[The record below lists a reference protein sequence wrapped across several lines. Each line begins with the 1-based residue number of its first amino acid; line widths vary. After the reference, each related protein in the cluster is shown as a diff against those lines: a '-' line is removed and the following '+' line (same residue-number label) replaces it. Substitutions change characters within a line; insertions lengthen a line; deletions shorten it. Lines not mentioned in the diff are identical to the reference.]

1 MRPAQVCLDGWG
13 WRHAGRAAWATSGV
27 SLRIEP
33 GERVLLLGASGA
45 GKSTL
50 LHALAGVLG
59 SSDEGE
65 EAGSLTVDGGRPR
78 PGGCGLVM
86 QDPDA
91 QTILERLGDDVAF
104 GLENMEVPRDE
115 IWPRVRAALTEV
127 GLELP
132 LDHSTERLSGG
143 QRQRL
148 ALAGALA
155 MRPGL
160 LLLDE
165 PTANLD
171 PAGVEEVRDAVG
183 RLVADR
189 ATTLVVVEHR
199 IATWLPIVDRVVV
212 LAAGGGVVA
221 DGTPDQVFHTHG
233 DEIAALGAWVPGVG
247 HGLVRRVAPAARE
260 SVLCTHDLTIGYEAD
275 RPVRTVAALEIPTGM
290 STTLTG
296 ANGSGK
302 TTLALTLAGLLPPL
316 SGRVEASPTV
326 SPTGTG
332 RFSTTS
338 RRLARSQSGSAL
350 RTPGSP
356 ADHGEPTP
364 RSGRGTT
371 RTNPMDWRSKELLT
385 RLGTVFQD
393 PEHQFVAASV
403 ADELAIGLRAL
414 KRPAPEIAT
423 RVGELLEQLHLA
435 RLAKANPFTLSG
447 GEKRRLSVGTVL
459 ATSPAV
465 IFLDEPTFGQD
476 RRTWVDLVR
485 LVTAQL
491 DAGTTVVSVTHDR
504 DYLDLLGEHHVHLGA
519 AS

>member
-1 MRPAQVCLDGWG
+1 VRAAQVRLDGWG
-13 WRHAGRAAWATSGV
+13 WRHAGRAAWATSDV

-65 EAGSLTVDGGRPR
+65 ETGSLTVDGERAR
-78 PGGCGLVM
+78 PGTCGLVM

-91 QTILERLGDDVAF
+91 QTILERVGDDVAF
-104 GLENMEVPRDE
+104 GLENLAVPREE
-115 IWPRVRAALTEV
+115 IWPRVRTALAEV

-155 MRPGL
+155 MRPAL

-171 PAGVEEVRDAVG
+171 PEGVEEVRDAVA

-189 ATTLVVVEHR
+189 STTLVVVEHR
-199 IATWLPIVDRVVV
+199 IATWLPIVDRVIV
-212 LAAGGGVVA
+212 LAAGGGVAA
-221 DGTPDQVFHTHG
+221 DGSPQQVFSSHG
-233 DEIAALGAWVPGVG
+233 AELAAQGAWVPGIG
-247 HGLVRRVAPAARE
+247 HGLVPRVPPPSHEAILCARE
-260 SVLCTHDLTIGYEAD
+260 LTIGYEAEL
-275 RPVRTVAALEIPTGM
+275 PVRTVAALDIPEGL

-316 SGRVEASPTV
+316 SGHVEASATM
-326 SPTGTG
+326 
-332 RFSTTS
+332 
-338 RRLARSQSGSAL
+338 
-350 RTPGSP
+350 SP
-356 ADHGEPTP
+356 ASP
-364 RSGRGTT
+364 RST
-371 RTNPMDWRSKELLT
+371 RTNPATWHSKELLT

-393 PEHQFVAASV
+393 PEHQFVAATV

-414 KRPAPEIAT
+414 KRPGSEIVA
-423 RVGELLEQLHLA
+423 RVSELLEQLHLA

-459 ATSPAV
+459 ATSPSV

>member
-1 MRPAQVCLDGWG
+1 MRAAQVRLDGWG

-65 EAGSLTVDGGRPR
+65 EAGSLTVDGERAR
-78 PGGCGLVM
+78 PGTCGLVM

-91 QTILERLGDDVAF
+91 QTILERVGDDVAF
-104 GLENMEVPRDE
+104 GLENLAVPRDE
-115 IWPRVRAALTEV
+115 IWPRVRTALADV
-127 GLELP
+127 GLALP

-171 PAGVEEVRDAVG
+171 PAGVDEVRDAVA
-183 RLVADR
+183 RLVTQR
-189 ATTLVVVEHR
+189 ETTLVIVEHR
-199 IATWLPIVDRVVV
+199 IETWLALVDRVVV
-212 LAAGGGVVA
+212 LAAAGGVVA
-221 DGTPDQVFHTHG
+221 DGPPDRVFSAHG
-233 DEIAALGAWVPGVG
+233 DELAALGAWVPGIG
-247 HGLVRRVAPAARE
+247 HGLVPRVPPASRGA
-260 SVLCTHDLTIGYEAD
+260 VLSAHELTIGYEAD
-275 RPVRTVAALEIPTGM
+275 RPVRTVPVIDIPEGL

-316 SGRVEASPTV
+316 AGHVEASAAI
-326 SPTGTG
+326 SPPGP
-332 RFSTTS
+332 RFIMLS
-338 RRLARSQSGSAL
+338 RRVVASHGQFAMRSDETPTYHDEPVTPPNREPSRTDPAR
-350 RTPGSP
+350 
-356 ADHGEPTP
+356 
-364 RSGRGTT
+364 
-371 RTNPMDWRSKELLT
+371 WRSKELLT

-393 PEHQFVAASV
+393 PEHQFVATTV

-414 KRPAPEIAT
+414 RRPAREIDH
-423 RVGELLEQLHLA
+423 RVAELLEQLHLS
-435 RLAKANPFTLSG
+435 RLARANPFTLSG

-465 IFLDEPTFGQD
+465 MFLDEPTFGQD
-476 RRTWVDLVR
+476 RRTWIDLVR
-485 LVTAQL
+485 LVAAQL
-491 DAGTTVVSVTHDR
+491 DAGTTVVSATHDR
-504 DYLDLLGEHHVHLGA
+504 DYLDLLGEHHVHLEA
-519 AS
+519 TS

>member
-1 MRPAQVCLDGWG
+1 MRPAQVRLDGWG

-45 GKSTL
+45 GKSTV

-59 SSDEGE
+59 GSDEGE
-65 EAGSLTVDGGRPR
+65 EAGSLTVDGDRPR
-78 PGGCGLVM
+78 PGTCGLVM

-91 QTILERLGDDVAF
+91 QTILERVGDDVAF
-104 GLENMEVPRDE
+104 GLENLAVPRDE
-115 IWPRVRAALTEV
+115 IWPRVARALSEV
-127 GLELP
+127 GLDLP

-171 PAGVEEVRDAVG
+171 PLGVDEVRDAVG
-183 RLVADR
+183 RLVSDR
-189 ATTLVVVEHR
+189 STTLVVVEHR

-221 DGTPDQVFHTHG
+221 DGPPEQVFSVHG
-233 DEIAALGAWVPGVG
+233 DELAALGAWVPGIG
-247 HGLVRRVAPAARE
+247 HGLVPRVTPTSSGA
-260 SVLCTHDLTIGYEAD
+260 VLSAHDLTIGYEAD
-275 RPVRTVAALEIPTGM
+275 RPVRTLAALDIPEGL
-290 STTLTG
+290 STTFTG

-316 SGRVEASPTV
+316 SGPVEASPAIA
-326 SPTGTG
+326 PAGG
-332 RFSTTS
+332 RFAT
-338 RRLARSQSGSAL
+338 AR
-350 RTPGSP
+350 TDP
-356 ADHGEPTP
+356 AQ
-364 RSGRGTT
+364 
-371 RTNPMDWRSKELLT
+371 WRSKELLT

-393 PEHQFVAASV
+393 PEHQFVAATV
-403 ADELAIGLRAL
+403 ADEIAIGLRAL
-414 KRPAPEIAT
+414 RRPTPEITA
-423 RVGELLEQLHLA
+423 RVAELLDQLHLT

-459 ATSPAV
+459 STRPAV
-465 IFLDEPTFGQD
+465 MFLDEPTFGQD
-476 RRTWVDLVR
+476 RRTWVDLVQ

-519 AS
+519 DS

>member
-1 MRPAQVCLDGWG
+1 VRPAQVRLDGWG

-45 GKSTL
+45 GKSTF

-65 EAGSLTVDGGRPR
+65 STGSLTVDGERPR
-78 PGGCGLVM
+78 PGTCGLVM

-91 QTILERLGDDVAF
+91 QTILERVGDDVAF
-104 GLENMEVPRDE
+104 GLENLAVPRAE
-115 IWPRVRAALTEV
+115 IWPRVRTALADV
-127 GLELP
+127 GLDLP

-171 PAGVEEVRDAVG
+171 PEGVEEVSDAVS

-189 ATTLVVVEHR
+189 LTTLVVVEHR
-199 IATWLPIVDRVVV
+199 IATWLPIVDRVLV
-212 LAAGGGVVA
+212 LGASGGVVA
-221 DGTPDQVFHTHG
+221 DGPPEQVFSTHG
-233 DEIAALGAWVPGVG
+233 EELAALGAWVPGIG
-247 HGLVRRVAPAARE
+247 HGLVPRVPPASRVT
-260 SVLCTHDLTIGYEAD
+260 VLSTHDLTIGYEAD
-275 RPVRTVAALEIPTGM
+275 RPVRTVPAIDIPAGT

-316 SGRVEASPTV
+316 AGRVEAS
-326 SPTGTG
+326 
-332 RFSTTS
+332 
-338 RRLARSQSGSAL
+338 AAI
-350 RTPGSP
+350 SP
-356 ADHGEPTP
+356 AG
-364 RSGRGTT
+364 GAA
-371 RTNPMDWRSKELLT
+371 RTDPARWRSKELLT

-393 PEHQFVAASV
+393 PEHQFVATTV

-414 KRPAPEIAT
+414 RRPAREIDQ
-423 RVGELLEQLHLA
+423 RVAELLEQLHLT
-435 RLAKANPFTLSG
+435 RLARANPFTLSG

-459 ATSPAV
+459 ATSPSV
-465 IFLDEPTFGQD
+465 MFLDEPTFGQD
-476 RRTWVDLVR
+476 RRTWIDLVR

-491 DAGTTVVSVTHDR
+491 DAGTTVVSATHDR
-504 DYLDLLGEHHVHLGA
+504 DYLDLLGEHHVHLEA
-519 AS
+519 LS

>member
-1 MRPAQVCLDGWG
+1 MSPAGVRLDGWG
-13 WRHAGRAAWATSGV
+13 WRHAGRVAWATSGV
-27 SLRIEP
+27 SLSIEP

-78 PGGCGLVM
+78 PGDCGLVM

-91 QTILERLGDDVAF
+91 QTILERVGDDVAF
-104 GLENMEVPRDE
+104 GLENLSVPPRE
-115 IWPRVRAALTEV
+115 IWPRVRTALADV
-127 GLELP
+127 GLDLP

-189 ATTLVVVEHR
+189 GTTLVVVEHR
-199 IATWLPIVDRVVV
+199 IATWLPLVDRVVV

-221 DGTPDQVFHTHG
+221 DGSPEQVFSVHG
-233 DEIAALGAWVPGVG
+233 AELAALGAWVPGIG
-247 HGLVRRVAPAARE
+247 HGLAARPFPESTEAVLAARE
-260 SVLCTHDLTIGYEAD
+260 LTIGYEAGT
-275 RPVRTVAALEIPTGM
+275 PVRTVASLDIPRGV

-302 TTLALTLAGLLPPL
+302 TTLALTLAGLLPSLAGQVQASASISPTTARFITL
-316 SGRVEASPTV
+316 SGRAVRSHGRFAMRSSGSPTY
-326 SPTGTG
+326 
-332 RFSTTS
+332 
-338 RRLARSQSGSAL
+338 
-350 RTPGSP
+350 
-356 ADHGEPTP
+356 HGEPQAVVGAAP
-364 RSGRGTT
+364 RTDPAR
-371 RTNPMDWRSKELLT
+371 WRSKELLT

-393 PEHQFVAASV
+393 PEHQFVAATVS
-403 ADELAIGLRAL
+403 DELAIGLRAL
-414 KRPAPEIAT
+414 GRSRHDIEM
-423 RVGELLEQLHLA
+423 RVTELLEQLHLE
-435 RLAKANPFTLSG
+435 RLARANPFTLSG

-465 IFLDEPTFGQD
+465 VFLDEPTFGQD
-476 RRTWVDLVR
+476 RTTWVDLVR

-491 DAGTTVVSVTHDR
+491 EAGTSVVSVTHDA

-519 AS
+519 VA

>member
-1 MRPAQVCLDGWG
+1 
-13 WRHAGRAAWATSGV
+13 V

-59 SSDEGE
+59 TSDEGE
-65 EAGSLTVDGGRPR
+65 QAGSLTIDGERPR
-78 PGGCGLVM
+78 PGRSGLVM

-91 QTILERLGDDVAF
+91 QTILERIGDDVAF
-104 GLENMEVPRDE
+104 GLENLAVPRDE
-115 IWPRVRAALTEV
+115 IWPRVRAALADV
-127 GLELP
+127 GLDLP

-148 ALAGALA
+148 ALGGALA

-171 PAGVEEVRDAVG
+171 PVGVDEVRDAVE
-183 RLVADR
+183 RLVAER
-189 ATTLVVVEHR
+189 STTLVVVEHR
-199 IATWLPIVDRVVV
+199 IATWLPIIDRVVV

-221 DGTPDQVFHTHG
+221 DGPPGQVFSTHG
-233 DEIAALGAWVPGVG
+233 DELAALGAWVPGIG
-247 HGLVRRVAPAARE
+247 HGLVPRVPPPRQAA
-260 SVLCTHDLTIGYEAD
+260 VLSARDLTIGYETD
-275 RPVRTVAALEIPTGM
+275 RPVRTVAALDIPEGL

-316 SGRVEASPTV
+316 SGRVEASLSIAPA
-326 SPTGTG
+326 PG
-332 RFSTTS
+332 RTD
-338 RRLARSQSGSAL
+338 
-350 RTPGSP
+350 P
-356 ADHGEPTP
+356 AH
-364 RSGRGTT
+364 
-371 RTNPMDWRSKELLT
+371 WRSKELLT

-393 PEHQFVAASV
+393 PEHQFVATTV
-403 ADELAIGLRAL
+403 ADELAIGLHAL
-414 KRPAPEIAT
+414 RRPAREMDRRIA
-423 RVGELLEQLHLA
+423 ELLEQLHLT
-435 RLAKANPFTLSG
+435 RLARANPFTLSG

-459 ATSPAV
+459 ATSPSV
-465 IFLDEPTFGQD
+465 MFLDEPTFGQD

-491 DAGTTVVSVTHDR
+491 DAGTTVVSVTHDL

-519 AS
+519 VS

>member
-1 MRPAQVCLDGWG
+1 MTPASVRLDGWG
-13 WRHAGRAAWATSGV
+13 WRHAGRAAWAVSGV
-27 SLRIEP
+27 TLRIEP
-33 GERVLLLGASGA
+33 GDRVLLLGASGA

-59 SSDEGE
+59 SADEGE
-65 EAGSLTVDGGRPR
+65 SAGTLTIDGERTR
-78 PGGCGLVM
+78 PGRAGLVM

-91 QTILERLGDDVAF
+91 QTILARVGDDVAF
-104 GLENMEVPRDE
+104 GLENLAVARDE
-115 IWPRVRAALTEV
+115 IWPRVREALSSV

-171 PAGVEEVRDAVG
+171 PEGVEEVRDAVG
-183 RLVADR
+183 RLVDDR
-189 ATTLVVVEHR
+189 RTTLVVVEHR
-199 IATWLPIVDRVVV
+199 IATWLPLVDRVVV

-221 DGTPDQVFHTHG
+221 DGPPERVFADHG
-233 DEIAALGAWVPGVG
+233 AELAAMGAWVPGIS
-247 HGLVRRVAPAARE
+247 HGLVPRAKAA
-260 SVLCTHDLTIGYEAD
+260 SNGPVLSARDLVVGWEAD
-275 RPVRTVAALEIPTGM
+275 RPVRTVAALDVPAGT

-302 TTLALTLAGLLPPL
+302 TTLALTLAGLLAPL
-316 SGRVEASPTV
+316 SGEVVAASAI
-326 SPTGTG
+326 SPG
-332 RFSTTS
+332 
-338 RRLARSQSGSAL
+338 
-350 RTPGSP
+350 
-356 ADHGEPTP
+356 
-364 RSGRGTT
+364 
-371 RTNPMDWRSKELLT
+371 RTNPWRWRSRELLT

-393 PEHQFVAASV
+393 PEHQFVSATV
-403 ADELAIGLRAL
+403 ADELAVGLRAL
-414 KRPAPEIAT
+414 KRSPAEISD
-423 RVGELLEQLHLA
+423 RVAELLDQLHLT

-459 ATSPAV
+459 ATTPAV

-476 RRTWVDLVR
+476 RNTWVDLVQ
-485 LVTAQL
+485 LVSAAL
-491 DAGTTVVSVTHDR
+491 DAGTTVVSVTHDT
-504 DYLDLLGEHHVHLGA
+504 DYLALLGENRVHLEVGR
-519 AS
+519 

>member
-1 MRPAQVCLDGWG
+1 MRPAQVRLDGWG

-59 SSDEGE
+59 TSDEGE
-65 EAGSLTVDGGRPR
+65 QAGSLTVDGERPR
-78 PGGCGLVM
+78 PGRSGLVM

-91 QTILERLGDDVAF
+91 QTILERVGDDVAF
-104 GLENMEVPRDE
+104 GLENLALPRDE
-115 IWPRVRAALTEV
+115 IWPRVRTALADV
-127 GLELP
+127 GLDLP

-171 PAGVEEVRDAVG
+171 PVGVEEVRDAVK

-189 ATTLVVVEHR
+189 TTTLVVVEHR
-199 IATWLPIVDRVVV
+199 IETWLSLIDRVVV

-221 DGTPDQVFHTHG
+221 AGPPAEVFSAHG
-233 DEIAALGAWVPGVG
+233 AELAALGAWVPGIG
-247 HGLVRRVAPAARE
+247 HGLVPRVPPAPQPAVLSAR
-260 SVLCTHDLTIGYEAD
+260 DLTIGYEAD
-275 RPVRTVAALEIPTGM
+275 RPVRSVPAIDIPAGT

-302 TTLALTLAGLLPPL
+302 TTLALTLAGLLPAL
-316 SGRVEASPTV
+316 SGHVEAAEAISPAG
-326 SPTGTG
+326 P
-332 RFSTTS
+332 RFTMLS
-338 RRLARSQSGSAL
+338 RRVVASHGQFAMRSDETTTYHDEPV
-350 RTPGSP
+350 TPANRAPS
-356 ADHGEPTP
+356 
-364 RSGRGTT
+364 
-371 RTNPMDWRSKELLT
+371 RTNPARWRSKELLA

-393 PEHQFVAASV
+393 PEHQFVATTV

-414 KRPAPEIAT
+414 RRPAREIDQ
-423 RVGELLEQLHLA
+423 RVAELLEQLHLT
-435 RLAKANPFTLSG
+435 RLARANPFTLSG

-465 IFLDEPTFGQD
+465 MFLDEPTFGQD
-476 RRTWVDLVR
+476 RRTWIDLVR

-504 DYLDLLGEHHVHLGA
+504 DYLDLLGEHHVHLEA
-519 AS
+519 LS

>member
-1 MRPAQVCLDGWG
+1 MRPAQVRLDGWG
-13 WRHAGRAAWATSGV
+13 WRHAGRAAWAVTSV
-27 SLRIEP
+27 SLGIEP

-59 SSDEGE
+59 TSDEGE
-65 EAGSLTVDGGRPR
+65 QAGSLTVDGERPR
-78 PGGCGLVM
+78 PGRSGLVM

-91 QTILERLGDDVAF
+91 QTILERVGDDVAF
-104 GLENMEVPRDE
+104 GLENLAVPRDE
-115 IWPRVRAALTEV
+115 IWPRVRTALAEV
-127 GLELP
+127 GLDLP
-132 LDHSTERLSGG
+132 LDHSTARLSGG

-171 PAGVEEVRDAVG
+171 PDGVEEVRDAVG
-183 RLVADR
+183 RLVDDR
-189 ATTLVVVEHR
+189 QTTLVVVEHR
-199 IATWLPIVDRVVV
+199 IETWLALIDRVVV

-221 DGTPDQVFHTHG
+221 DGPPDQVFSAHG
-233 DEIAALGAWVPGVG
+233 EELAALGAWVPGIG
-247 HGLVRRVAPAARE
+247 HGLVRRQPPDSPAPVLSARE
-260 SVLCTHDLTIGYEAD
+260 LTIGYEAD
-275 RPVRTVAALEIPTGM
+275 RPVRTVTALNIPGGM

-302 TTLALTLAGLLPPL
+302 TTLALTLAGLLAPL
-316 SGRVEASPTV
+316 SGRVEASSSIRPA
-326 SPTGTG
+326 G
-332 RFSTTS
+332 RTDP
-338 RRLARSQSGSAL
+338 AR
-350 RTPGSP
+350 
-356 ADHGEPTP
+356 
-364 RSGRGTT
+364 
-371 RTNPMDWRSKELLT
+371 WRSKELLT

-393 PEHQFVAASV
+393 PEHQFVATTV

-414 KRPAPEIAT
+414 GRPAAEIAE
-423 RVGELLEQLHLA
+423 RVAELLDQLHLT
-435 RLAKANPFTLSG
+435 RLARANPFTLSG

-465 IFLDEPTFGQD
+465 MFLDEPTFGQD

-491 DAGTTVVSVTHDR
+491 QAGTTVVSVTHDR
-504 DYLDLLGEHHVHLGA
+504 DYLDLLGEHHVHLEVA
-519 AS
+519 P

>member
-1 MRPAQVCLDGWG
+1 VRPAQVRLDGWG

-59 SSDEGE
+59 TSDEGE
-65 EAGSLTVDGGRPR
+65 QAGSLTVDGERPR
-78 PGGCGLVM
+78 PGRSGLVM

-91 QTILERLGDDVAF
+91 QTILERIGDDVAF
-104 GLENMEVPRDE
+104 GLENLALPRDE
-115 IWPRVRAALTEV
+115 IWPRVLTALADV
-127 GLELP
+127 GLDLP

-171 PAGVEEVRDAVG
+171 PVGVEEVWDAVA

-189 ATTLVVVEHR
+189 TTTLVVVEHR
-199 IATWLPIVDRVVV
+199 IETWLPLVDRVVV

-221 DGTPDQVFHTHG
+221 DGPPDEVFSAHG
-233 DEIAALGAWVPGVG
+233 AELAALGAWVPGIG
-247 HGLVRRVAPAARE
+247 HGLVPRVPPTPQPAVLSAR
-260 SVLCTHDLTIGYEAD
+260 DLTIGYEAD
-275 RPVRTVAALEIPTGM
+275 RPVRTVPAIDIPAGT

-316 SGRVEASPTV
+316 AGRVEAS
-326 SPTGTG
+326 
-332 RFSTTS
+332 
-338 RRLARSQSGSAL
+338 SAI
-350 RTPGSP
+350 SP
-356 ADHGEPTP
+356 ADGRFTMLSRRVVASHGRLAMRSNESTTYHDEPAA
-364 RSGRGTT
+364 
-371 RTNPMDWRSKELLT
+371 RTNPARWRSKELLT

-393 PEHQFVAASV
+393 PEHQFVATTV

-414 KRPAPEIAT
+414 RRPAREIDH
-423 RVGELLEQLHLA
+423 RVAELLEQLHLS
-435 RLAKANPFTLSG
+435 RLARANPFTLSG

-465 IFLDEPTFGQD
+465 MFLDEPTFGQD
-476 RRTWVDLVR
+476 RRTWIDLVR

-504 DYLDLLGEHHVHLGA
+504 DYLDLLGEHHLHLEA
-519 AS
+519 LS

>member
-1 MRPAQVCLDGWG
+1 VRPAQVRLDGWG
-13 WRHAGRAAWATSGV
+13 WRHAGRAAWAVTGV

-59 SSDEGE
+59 TSDEGE
-65 EAGSLTVDGGRPR
+65 QAGSLTVDGERPR
-78 PGGCGLVM
+78 PGRSGLVM

-91 QTILERLGDDVAF
+91 QTILERIGDDVAF
-104 GLENMEVPRDE
+104 GLENLAVPRDE
-115 IWPRVRAALTEV
+115 IWQRVRTALADV
-127 GLELP
+127 GLDLP

-171 PAGVEEVRDAVG
+171 PDGVLEVRDAVA
-183 RLVADR
+183 RLVTDR

-199 IATWLPIVDRVVV
+199 IETWLALVDRVVV
-212 LAAGGGVVA
+212 LEAGGGVVA
-221 DGTPDQVFHTHG
+221 DGPPDQVFSAHG
-233 DEIAALGAWVPGVG
+233 AELAARGAWVPGIS
-247 HGLVRRVAPAARE
+247 HGLVPRVSPAAQPA
-260 SVLCTHDLTIGYEAD
+260 VLSARDLTIGYEAD
-275 RPVRTVAALEIPTGM
+275 RPVRTVAAIDIPAGT

-316 SGRVEASPTV
+316 VGHVEASAAIAPAGSRFTMLSRRV
-326 SPTGTG
+326 AGSHGRLAMRSNESPTYHDEPEARTDPG
-332 RFSTTS
+332 R
-338 RRLARSQSGSAL
+338 
-350 RTPGSP
+350 
-356 ADHGEPTP
+356 
-364 RSGRGTT
+364 
-371 RTNPMDWRSKELLT
+371 WRSHELLT

-393 PEHQFVAASV
+393 PEHQFVATTV
-403 ADELAIGLRAL
+403 ADEVAIGLRAL
-414 KRPAPEIAT
+414 RRPAHEISD
-423 RVGELLEQLHLA
+423 RVAELLEQLHLT
-435 RLAKANPFTLSG
+435 RLARANPFTLSG

-459 ATSPAV
+459 ATSPSV

-476 RRTWVDLVR
+476 RRTWIDLVR

-491 DAGTTVVSVTHDR
+491 DAGVTVVSVTHDR

-519 AS
+519 VS

>member
-1 MRPAQVCLDGWG
+1 MTPSRVSLDGWG
-13 WRHAGRAAWATSGV
+13 WRHAGRAAWAVAEVT
-27 SLRIEP
+27 LRVEP

-59 SSDEGE
+59 AADEGE
-65 EAGSLTVDGGRPR
+65 AAGTLRVDGERPR
-78 PGGCGLVM
+78 PGTAGLVM

-91 QTILERLGDDVAF
+91 QTILARVGDDVAF
-104 GLENMEVPRDE
+104 GLENLAVPRE
-115 IWPRVRAALTEV
+115 QIWPRVRESLADV
-127 GLELP
+127 GLDLP
-132 LDHSTERLSGG
+132 LDHSTEHLSGG

-148 ALAGALA
+148 ALAGALV

-171 PAGVEEVRDAVG
+171 PEGVDEVRDAVA

-189 ATTLVVVEHR
+189 STTMVVVEHR
-199 IATWLPIVDRVVV
+199 IATWLPLVDRVVV

-221 DGTPDQVFHTHG
+221 DGPPDEVFSTHG
-233 DEIAALGAWVPGVG
+233 AELAALGAWVPGSD
-247 HGLVRRVAPAARE
+247 HGLVPRAVPGRDE
-260 SVLCTHDLTIGYEAD
+260 DVLTGRDLTIGYD
-275 RPVRTVAALEIPTGM
+275 PDSPVRRFDRVAVPRGL
-290 STTLTG
+290 STTVTG

-316 SGRVEASPTV
+316 GGEVRAASSI
-326 SPTGTG
+326 SPSTGTDP
-332 RFSTTS
+332 
-338 RRLARSQSGSAL
+338 AR
-350 RTPGSP
+350 
-356 ADHGEPTP
+356 
-364 RSGRGTT
+364 
-371 RTNPMDWRSKELLT
+371 WRSKELLT

-393 PEHQFVAASV
+393 PEHQFVAATV
-403 ADELAIGLRAL
+403 TDELAIGLRAL
-414 KRPAPEIAT
+414 RRPASEIAT
-423 RVGELLEQLHLA
+423 RVSELLEQLHLE
-435 RLAKANPFTLSG
+435 RLARANPFTLSG

-465 IFLDEPTFGQD
+465 VFLDEPTFGQD

-485 LVTAQL
+485 LVGAQL

-504 DYLDLLGEHHVHLGA
+504 DYLELLGENRLDLGR
-519 AS
+519 

>member
-1 MRPAQVCLDGWG
+1 MRPAGVRLDGWG
-13 WRHAGRAAWATSGV
+13 WRHAGRAAWATSGL
-27 SLRIEP
+27 SLSIEP

-65 EAGSLTVDGGRPR
+65 EAGSLTVDGARPR
-78 PGGCGLVM
+78 PGDCGLVM

-91 QTILERLGDDVAF
+91 QTILARVGDDVAF
-104 GLENMEVPRDE
+104 GLENLSVPRDE
-115 IWPRVRAALTEV
+115 IWPRVRTALAEV
-127 GLELP
+127 GLDLP

-171 PAGVEEVRDAVG
+171 PVGVDEVRDAVG

-189 ATTLVVVEHR
+189 GTTLVVVEHR
-199 IATWLPIVDRVVV
+199 IATWLPLVDRVVV

-221 DGTPDQVFHTHG
+221 DGPPDQVFTTHG
-233 DEIAALGAWVPGVG
+233 AELAALGAWVPGID
-247 HGLVRRVAPAARE
+247 HGLVRRPAPQARE
-260 SVLCTHDLTIGYEAD
+260 AVLTARALTIGYEPCT
-275 RPVRTVAALEIPTGM
+275 PVRTVAALDIPEGV

-302 TTLALTLAGLLPPL
+302 TTLALTLAGLLPSLAGQVQASASISPNRP
-316 SGRVEASPTV
+316 GRTDSARRDPAS
-326 SPTGTG
+326 
-332 RFSTTS
+332 
-338 RRLARSQSGSAL
+338 
-350 RTPGSP
+350 
-356 ADHGEPTP
+356 
-364 RSGRGTT
+364 
-371 RTNPMDWRSKELLT
+371 WRSKELLT

-393 PEHQFVAASV
+393 PEHQFVAATVS
-403 ADELAIGLRAL
+403 DELAIGLRAL
-414 KRPAPEIAT
+414 GRARHEIQT
-423 RVGELLEQLHLA
+423 RVDELLEQLHLG
-435 RLAKANPFTLSG
+435 RLARANPFTLSG

-465 IFLDEPTFGQD
+465 VFLDEPTFGQD
-476 RRTWVDLVR
+476 RTTWVDLVR
-485 LVTAQL
+485 LVTAQVE
-491 DAGTTVVSVTHDR
+491 AGTSVVSVTHDT
-504 DYLDLLGEHHVHLGA
+504 DYLDLLGEHHVHLEA
-519 AS
+519 VS

>member
-1 MRPAQVCLDGWG
+1 MRPAQVRLDGWG

-27 SLRIEP
+27 SLSIEP

-65 EAGSLTVDGGRPR
+65 EAGSLTVGGDRPR

-127 GLELP
+127 GIELP
-132 LDHSTERLSGG
+132 LDHSTEQLSGG

-171 PAGVEEVRDAVG
+171 PEGVEEVRDAVG

-199 IATWLPIVDRVVV
+199 VATWLPIVDRVVV

-221 DGTPDQVFHTHG
+221 DGSPDQVFRTHR

-247 HGLVRRVAPAARE
+247 HGLVRRVAPAAHE
-260 SVLCTHDLTIGYEAD
+260 AVLCAHDLTIGYEAD
-275 RPVRTVAALEIPTGM
+275 RPVRTVTALEIPAGL

-302 TTLALTLAGLLPPL
+302 TTLALTLAGLLAPL
-316 SGRVEASPTV
+316 SGRIHASAAISPAGPRRVTMLRGRPRSHRRSVMPTSGSPTEH
-326 SPTGTG
+326 
-332 RFSTTS
+332 
-338 RRLARSQSGSAL
+338 A
-350 RTPGSP
+350 
-356 ADHGEPTP
+356 EPTP
-364 RSGRGTT
+364 GVDGAIT

-385 RLGTVFQD
+385 RLARSSRTQSISSW
-393 PEHQFVAASV
+393 PPLSRASSRS
-403 ADELAIGLRAL
+403 GC
-414 KRPAPEIAT
+414 
-423 RVGELLEQLHLA
+423 A
-435 RLAKANPFTLSG
+435 R
-447 GEKRRLSVGTVL
+447 
-459 ATSPAV
+459 
-465 IFLDEPTFGQD
+465 
-476 RRTWVDLVR
+476 
-485 LVTAQL
+485 
-491 DAGTTVVSVTHDR
+491 
-504 DYLDLLGEHHVHLGA
+504 
-519 AS
+519 

>member
-1 MRPAQVCLDGWG
+1 MRPAQVRLEGWG

-65 EAGSLTVDGGRPR
+65 SAGSLTVDGDRPR
-78 PGGCGLVM
+78 PGTCGLVM

-91 QTILERLGDDVAF
+91 QTILERVGDDVAF
-104 GLENMEVPRDE
+104 GLENLAVPRAE
-115 IWPRVRAALTEV
+115 IWPRVRTALADV
-127 GLELP
+127 GLHLP

-165 PTANLD
+165 PTANVD
-171 PAGVEEVRDAVG
+171 PEGVQEVSNAVA

-189 ATTLVVVEHR
+189 STTLVVVEHR
-199 IATWLPIVDRVVV
+199 IATWLPIVDRVLV
-212 LAAGGGVVA
+212 LAAGGGVAA
-221 DGTPDQVFHTHG
+221 DGPPEQVFSTHG
-233 DEIAALGAWVPGVG
+233 EELAALGAWVPGIG
-247 HGLVRRVAPAARE
+247 HGLVPREPPASRVT
-260 SVLCTHDLTIGYEAD
+260 VLSAHDVTIGYEAD
-275 RPVRTVAALEIPTGM
+275 RPVLTVAALEIPEGL

-316 SGRVEASPTV
+316 SGHVEASPAI
-326 SPTGTG
+326 SPGGG
-332 RFSTTS
+332 RSAKGS
-338 RRLARSQSGSAL
+338 RHVVGSHARSAMGRDETTTYPG
-350 RTPGSP
+350 RT
-356 ADHGEPTP
+356 
-364 RSGRGTT
+364 TT
-371 RTNPMDWRSKELLT
+371 RTNPAEWRSKELLT

-393 PEHQFVAASV
+393 PEHQFVAPTV

-414 KRPAPEIAT
+414 KRPVPEIAA
-423 RVGELLEQLHLA
+423 RVAELLDQLHLT

-465 IFLDEPTFGQD
+465 MFLDEPTFGQD

-504 DYLDLLGEHHVHLGA
+504 DYLDLLGEHHLHLGA

>member
-1 MRPAQVCLDGWG
+1 VRPAQVRLDGWG

-50 LHALAGVLG
+50 LHALSGVLG
-59 SSDEGE
+59 TSDEGE
-65 EAGSLTVDGGRPR
+65 QAGSLTVDGERPR
-78 PGGCGLVM
+78 PGRSGLVM

-91 QTILERLGDDVAF
+91 QTILERIGDDVAF
-104 GLENMEVPRDE
+104 GLENLAVPRDE
-115 IWPRVRAALTEV
+115 IWPRVRTALADV
-127 GLELP
+127 GLDLP

-171 PAGVEEVRDAVG
+171 PVGVDEVWDAVA

-189 ATTLVVVEHR
+189 TTTLVVVEHR
-199 IATWLPIVDRVVV
+199 IETWLPLVDRVVV

-221 DGTPDQVFHTHG
+221 DGPPDEVFSAHG
-233 DEIAALGAWVPGVG
+233 AELAALGAWVPGIG
-247 HGLVRRVAPAARE
+247 HGLVPRVPPPPQPAVLSAR
-260 SVLCTHDLTIGYEAD
+260 DLTIGYEAD
-275 RPVRTVAALEIPTGM
+275 RPVRTVPAIDIPAGT

-316 SGRVEASPTV
+316 SGRVEAAEAISPAGGRFTMLSRRVVASHGGLAMRSDESPTYH
-326 SPTGTG
+326 
-332 RFSTTS
+332 
-338 RRLARSQSGSAL
+338 
-350 RTPGSP
+350 
-356 ADHGEPTP
+356 DEPP
-364 RSGRGTT
+364 T
-371 RTNPMDWRSKELLT
+371 RTDPARWRSKELLT

-393 PEHQFVAASV
+393 PEHQFVATTV

-414 KRPAPEIAT
+414 RRPAREIDQ
-423 RVGELLEQLHLA
+423 RVAELLEQLHLT
-435 RLAKANPFTLSG
+435 RLARANPFTLSG

-459 ATSPAV
+459 ATSPSV
-465 IFLDEPTFGQD
+465 MFLDEPTFGQD
-476 RRTWVDLVR
+476 RRTWIDLVR

-504 DYLDLLGEHHVHLGA
+504 DYLDLLGEHHLHLEA
-519 AS
+519 LS

>member
-1 MRPAQVCLDGWG
+1 MRPAQVRLDGWG

-59 SSDEGE
+59 TSDEGE
-65 EAGSLTVDGGRPR
+65 QAGSLTVDGERPAPGRS
-78 PGGCGLVM
+78 GLVM

-91 QTILERLGDDVAF
+91 QTILERIGDDVAF
-104 GLENMEVPRDE
+104 GLENLAVPRDG
-115 IWPRVRAALTEV
+115 IWPRVRTALADV
-127 GLELP
+127 GLDLP

-171 PAGVEEVRDAVG
+171 PVGVEEVWDAVA

-189 ATTLVVVEHR
+189 TTTLVVVEHR
-199 IATWLPIVDRVVV
+199 IETWLPLVDRVVV
-212 LAAGGGVVA
+212 LTAGGGVVA
-221 DGTPDQVFHTHG
+221 DGPPDEVFSAHG
-233 DEIAALGAWVPGVG
+233 AELAALGAWVPGIG
-247 HGLVRRVAPAARE
+247 HGLVPRVPPAPQPAVLSARD
-260 SVLCTHDLTIGYEAD
+260 VTIGYEAD
-275 RPVRTVAALEIPTGM
+275 RPVRIVPAIDIPAGT

-302 TTLALTLAGLLPPL
+302 TTLALTLAGLLPAL
-316 SGRVEASPTV
+316 SGHVEAAEAISPQ
-326 SPTGTG
+326 G
-332 RFSTTS
+332 R
-338 RRLARSQSGSAL
+338 
-350 RTPGSP
+350 PSP
-356 ADHGEPTP
+356 A
-364 RSGRGTT
+364 R
-371 RTNPMDWRSKELLT
+371 WRSKELLT

-393 PEHQFVAASV
+393 PEHQFVATTV

-414 KRPAPEIAT
+414 RRPAREIDQ
-423 RVGELLEQLHLA
+423 RVAELLEQLHLT
-435 RLAKANPFTLSG
+435 RLARANPFTLSG

-459 ATSPAV
+459 ATSPSV
-465 IFLDEPTFGQD
+465 MFLDEPTFGQD
-476 RRTWVDLVR
+476 RRTWIDLVR

-504 DYLDLLGEHHVHLGA
+504 DYLDLLGEHHVHLETL
-519 AS
+519 S